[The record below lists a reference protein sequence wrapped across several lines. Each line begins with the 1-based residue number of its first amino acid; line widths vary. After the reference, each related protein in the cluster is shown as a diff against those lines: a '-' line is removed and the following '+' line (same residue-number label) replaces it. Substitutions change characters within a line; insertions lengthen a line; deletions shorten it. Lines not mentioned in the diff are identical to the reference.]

1 LRQNINAL
9 QYERLFLTFPHGAK
23 LFRKPSLVFA
33 DKPLPLSIFGCFRDF
48 AI

>member
-33 DKPLPLSIFGCFRDF
+33 DKTASVIYLRLLSDF